1 MHSNVNNGSTNTP
14 MQHSKK
20 HGMQATSPA
29 LKTGAG
35 VRGDHREWDE
45 APEDFEPDEEEVE
58 LYETLDPAFSSW
70 EEVNSM
76 FV

>member
-14 MQHSKK
+14 TQPPKK
-20 HGMQATSPA
+20 HGMRATSPA
-29 LKTGAG
+29 PKTGA
-35 VRGDHREWDE
+35 RREDDE
-45 APEDFEPDEEEVE
+45 LYDFDNEPDEEEVE